1 MKTDKIVPMRPSAY
15 AEHQLVTALLDGTYP
30 PGSTLP
36 NERSLSAELGVTR
49 PTLREVLQRLSR
61 EGWIKIQHGKPSR
74 VRDYWTKGGLSL
86 LGTLANHA
94 RYIPDNAIGHLLEIR
109 TLFLPAAAA
118 RAATKAPDEMAACFT
133 EGLQLEDTAPA
144 YAAFDWQW
152 QVLAT
157 HRSGNPFFPL
167 ILNDFA
173 VVFEKTGI
181 RYFSEPSARE
191 ASRKFYRRMQSALV
205 RGDDLI
211 EKIVADAMQGSIAI
225 WQAIEAQVSHGT
237 DEY

>member
-1 MKTDKIVPMRPSAY
+1 MQTDSVIPMRPSAY

-36 NERSLSAELGVTR
+36 NERALAQQLGVTR

-86 LGTLANHA
+86 LGTLAEHA
-94 RYIPDNAIGHLLEIR
+94 RFIPDNAIRHLLEIR
-109 TLFLPAAAA
+109 VLFMPAAAA
-118 RAATKAPDEMAACFT
+118 QAVKAAPEEMAAC
-133 EGLQLEDTAPA
+133 LERGTSLADDART

-152 QVLAT
+152 QALAT
-157 HRSGNPFFPL
+157 RRSGNPFFPL

-173 VVFEKTGI
+173 AVFKQAGL
-181 RYFSEPSARE
+181 RYFNEPTARA
-191 ASRKFYRRMQSALV
+191 ASRTFYRYFQDAIFAGDNTIEQGVAAAL
-205 RGDDLI
+205 R
-211 EKIVADAMQGSIAI
+211 ESIVI
-225 WQAIEAQVSHGT
+225 WQTIAEKPDGS
-237 DEY
+237 

>member
-1 MKTDKIVPMRPSAY
+1 MQTNSTIPMRPSAY

-36 NERSLSAELGVTR
+36 NERTLATQLGVTR

-86 LGTLANHA
+86 LGTLAEHA
-94 RYIPDNAIGHLLEIR
+94 QFIPEHAIRHLLEIR
-109 TLFLPAAAA
+109 VLFMPAAAA
-118 RAATKAPDEMAACFT
+118 QAAVAAPREMATCLDT
-133 EGLQLEDTAPA
+133 QGGLADDART

-152 QVLAT
+152 QVVAT
-157 HRSGNPFFPL
+157 RRSGNPFFPL

-173 VVFEKTGI
+173 AVFKQAGL
-181 RYFSEPSARE
+181 RYFNEPSART
-191 ASRKFYRRMQSALV
+191 ASRTFYRYFRNAILA
-205 RGDDLI
+205 GDRHI
-211 EKIVADAMQGSIAI
+211 EQGVAAAMRESIDI
-225 WQAIEAQVSHGT
+225 WQTIEA
-237 DEY
+237 